1 MTSQKID
8 VSYVAHLSRLRLTD
22 EESAVFQGQL
32 AGVLG
37 HIEALNRL
45 DVEGIEPTAHAAP
58 IHNVFRDD
66 EDRPSITAREA
77 LANAPQAANDLFVTP
92 RIVE

>member
-1 MTSQKID
+1 MASQKID
-8 VSYVAHLSRLRLTD
+8 VSYVAHLARLRLTD
-22 EESAVFQGQL
+22 EEAAVFQGQL
-32 AGVLG
+32 GGVLG
-37 HIEALNRL
+37 HIEALNGL

-66 EDRPSITAREA
+66 EDRPSISAQEA